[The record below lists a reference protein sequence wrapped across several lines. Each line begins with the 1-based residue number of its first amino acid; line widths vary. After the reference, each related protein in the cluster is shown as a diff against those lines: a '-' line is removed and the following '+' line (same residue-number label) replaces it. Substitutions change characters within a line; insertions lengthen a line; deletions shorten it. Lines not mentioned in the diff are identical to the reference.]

1 METRRSDVS
10 IRNGHGVSEEAAGAP
25 GRAPQGPPQPGAGG
39 SRSPVLTEH
48 GSNLRSVRRS
58 ELRERRK
65 TGEKTKQNKNYPCLK
80 GLGEGV
86 GEERDTG
93 HICGTVHDISV
104 IQTLRGREMVR
115 RKA

>member
-1 METRRSDVS
+1 MSVS
-10 IRNGHGVSEEAAGAP
+10 
-25 GRAPQGPPQPGAGG
+25 GPSCILEMQ
-39 SRSPVLTEH
+39 RFK
-48 GSNLRSVRRS
+48 N
-58 ELRERRK
+58 
-65 TGEKTKQNKNYPCLK
+65 KTKQNKNYPCLK